1 MVSLTTEDFMKG
13 NFTPF
18 TQKEIVAI
26 MENRHTIPK
35 QEQLYTSGGVK
46 VYMMSFNFSQR
57 G

>member
-1 MVSLTTEDFMKG
+1 MKG

-35 QEQLYTSGGVK
+35 KEQLYTSGGVK